1 MEKKGKGMK
10 GESYAVP
17 AEKLTK
23 IQDSSAK
30 MGYKQTFGA
39 SRKSPGKKADMTTA
53 AMMGGADAAAK
64 YYDGAGK
71 YMNGAAKYTG
81 VSRAP
86 MKHIP
91 SHTDPVPAPG
101 SEVPSYNQSTTT
113 QTNTTSGG
121 GNTSSGK
128 SYSSAYNDADKNKY
142 PTLESFTVAAKA
154 YNKNNPKPVVKPK
167 AKSTATTTT
176 QVGDK
181 STDQVVEKGNEYV
194 QNAQQKRAA
203 LKEAALIKA
212 QNDSTAVS
220 NKLRK
225 QVTHDG
231 QSPLSQRQADI
242 ITTLANRT
250 ARRSLGH
257 TRIKNVK
264 NVTKS
269 EAIAAFPLKPNVPST
284 RGGNFTEEDIDG

>member
-23 IQDSSAK
+23 IQNSSAK

-39 SRKSPGKKADMTTA
+39 SRKSPGKMADMTTA
-53 AMMGGADAAAK
+53 SMMGGADAAAK
-64 YYDGAGK
+64 YYDGGGK
-71 YMNGAAKYTG
+71 YMNGAPKYMG

-91 SHTDPVPAPG
+91 SHVEPASG
-101 SEVPSYNQSTTT
+101 SEVPSYNTNTTT

-121 GNTSSGK
+121 GNTSSGV
-128 SYSSAYNDADKNKY
+128 SYASAYKNANKSKY
-142 PTLESFTVAAKA
+142 PTLESFTVAAKE

-167 AKSTATTTT
+167 AKATNTTTT
-176 QVGDK
+176 QVGKK
-181 STDQVVEKGNEYV
+181 STDQVISEGKEYV

-231 QSPLSQRQADI
+231 KSPLSQRQADL
-242 ITTLANRT
+242 ITTLANKT
-250 ARRSLGH
+250 ARRSLGYKR
-257 TRIKNVK
+257 TKGVK
-264 NVTKS
+264 SVTQS
-269 EAIAAFPLKPNVPST
+269 EAIAAFPKQPNVPST
-284 RGGNFTEEDIDG
+284 RGGNFSKEDIDGQ

>member
-39 SRKSPGKKADMTTA
+39 SRKSPGKMADMTTA
-53 AMMGGADAAAK
+53 SMMGGADAAAK

-71 YMNGAAKYTG
+71 YMNGAPKYMG

-91 SHTDPVPAPG
+91 GHTDPVPATG

-121 GNTSSGK
+121 GGTSSGK
-128 SYSSAYNDADKNKY
+128 SYSSAYKNADKNKY
-142 PTLESFTVAAKA
+142 PTLESFTVAAKE
-154 YNKNNPKPVVKPK
+154 YNKNNPKPVVKPTV
-167 AKSTATTTT
+167 KSTATTTT
-176 QVGDK
+176 QVGEK
-181 STDQVVEKGNEYV
+181 STDQVVAEGKEYAT
-194 QNAQQKRAA
+194 NAQNKRAA

-225 QVTHDG
+225 QVTHNG
-231 QSPLSQRQADI
+231 QGPLSQRQADI
-242 ITTLANRT
+242 ITTIANRT

-257 TRIKNVK
+257 KPIKSVK
-264 NVTKS
+264 AVTAS
-269 EAIAAFPLKPNVPST
+269 EAIAAFPKLPNVPST

>member
-39 SRKSPGKKADMTTA
+39 SRKSPGKMADMTTA

-91 SHTDPVPAPG
+91 SHTDPVPATG